1 MRKKKVLSCLLVP
14 LLSANLLLSGCSRT
28 ADEPVTKSGF
38 YFNTVISV
46 SIYEKGSEELLDD
59 CFALAQKYE
68 GYFSNTIPDSDISK
82 INDAGGAPVTVHD
95 ETIEL
100 LKTGIAYGDLS
111 GGKFDI
117 TIGRLSDLWDI
128 STKALL
134 DQTDASMIPSDADI
148 QTALATVDYREIQID
163 GNTVTLQNPDTR
175 IDLGGIAKGYIADQM
190 KAYLNQKGITSGY
203 INLGGNVLALD
214 GKPDG
219 SDYNIGIQKPFAQNG
234 EAITSVKIK
243 DQSVVSSGIY
253 ERYFKVGDKIY
264 HHILDPKTGY
274 PYKNNLLG
282 VSIVCDSST
291 EADALSTTCFAMGL
305 DDGLKYIEGIKG
317 AEALFITDDYEI
329 HYSSGFPK

>member
-59 CFALAQKYE
+59 CFALAKKYE

-134 DQTDASMIPSDADI
+134 DQTDTSMIPSDADI
-148 QTALATVDYREIQID
+148 QTALATV
-163 GNTVTLQNPDTR
+163 VTGRFRLTATQ
-175 IDLGGIAKGYIADQM
+175 
-190 KAYLNQKGITSGY
+190 
-203 INLGGNVLALD
+203 
-214 GKPDG
+214 
-219 SDYNIGIQKPFAQNG
+219 
-234 EAITSVKIK
+234 
-243 DQSVVSSGIY
+243 
-253 ERYFKVGDKIY
+253 
-264 HHILDPKTGY
+264 
-274 PYKNNLLG
+274 
-282 VSIVCDSST
+282 
-291 EADALSTTCFAMGL
+291 
-305 DDGLKYIEGIKG
+305 
-317 AEALFITDDYEI
+317 
-329 HYSSGFPK
+329 